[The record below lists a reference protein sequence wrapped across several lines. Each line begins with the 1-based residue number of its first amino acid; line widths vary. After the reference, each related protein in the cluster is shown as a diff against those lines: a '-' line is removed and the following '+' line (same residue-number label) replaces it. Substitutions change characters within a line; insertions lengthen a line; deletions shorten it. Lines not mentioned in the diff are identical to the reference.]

1 MENKNTAVE
10 DNRKVMKAETAR
22 SLGKRKRN
30 IPAITAGLIVLLLIA
45 AVISVLIGRYS
56 ITPDMLW
63 EILFHGDDPLS
74 EEVEAASL
82 VLFEARIARI
92 AAAVLI
98 GAALSAA
105 GASYQGIF
113 RNPMVSPDI
122 LGAATGA
129 SFGAAL
135 AILFGASALM
145 IQVSAFCFGL
155 AAVAAAYFASSVLT
169 RQSGGATLTL
179 VLTGMVV
186 SALFSAFISIVK
198 FVGDPYDTLPTI
210 TFWLMGGIDLCDERR
225 SFHHADSF
233 CSRYDSAAASEM
245 AVEYPVI

>member
-1 MENKNTAVE
+1 
-10 DNRKVMKAETAR
+10 
-22 SLGKRKRN
+22 
-30 IPAITAGLIVLLLIA
+30 
-45 AVISVLIGRYS
+45 
-56 ITPDMLW
+56 MLW

-169 RQSGGATLTL
+169 RAVRWSDSDAG
-179 VLTGMVV
+179 
-186 SALFSAFISIVK
+186 SHRH
-198 FVGDPYDTLPTI
+198 
-210 TFWLMGGIDLCDERR
+210 GGISAVLRVYLYRQICRR
-225 SFHHADSF
+225 
-233 CSRYDSAAASEM
+233 
-245 AVEYPVI
+245 PL

>member
-1 MENKNTAVE
+1 
-10 DNRKVMKAETAR
+10 
-22 SLGKRKRN
+22 
-30 IPAITAGLIVLLLIA
+30 
-45 AVISVLIGRYS
+45 
-56 ITPDMLW
+56 MLW

-135 AILFGASALM
+135 AIIFGASCSDDSGFRFLFR
-145 IQVSAFCFGL
+145 SCSG
-155 AAVAAAYFASSVLT
+155 
-169 RQSGGATLTL
+169 SGG
-179 VLTGMVV
+179 VFREFG
-186 SALFSAFISIVK
+186 S
-198 FVGDPYDTLPTI
+198 DP
-210 TFWLMGGIDLCDERR
+210 
-225 SFHHADSF
+225 
-233 CSRYDSAAASEM
+233 
-245 AVEYPVI
+245 AVRWQRL

>member
-155 AAVAAAYFASSVLT
+155 GSG
-169 RQSGGATLTL
+169 SGG
-179 VLTGMVV
+179 VFREFG
-186 SALFSAFISIVK
+186 S
-198 FVGDPYDTLPTI
+198 DTAVRRSDSDAGSHRH
-210 TFWLMGGIDLCDERR
+210 GGISAVLRVYLYRQICRR
-225 SFHHADSF
+225 
-233 CSRYDSAAASEM
+233 
-245 AVEYPVI
+245 PL

>member
-113 RNPMVSPDI
+113 RNPMVSPDF
-122 LGAATGA
+122 LGAA
-129 SFGAAL
+129 
-135 AILFGASALM
+135 
-145 IQVSAFCFGL
+145 
-155 AAVAAAYFASSVLT
+155 
-169 RQSGGATLTL
+169 
-179 VLTGMVV
+179 
-186 SALFSAFISIVK
+186 
-198 FVGDPYDTLPTI
+198 
-210 TFWLMGGIDLCDERR
+210 
-225 SFHHADSF
+225 
-233 CSRYDSAAASEM
+233 
-245 AVEYPVI
+245 